1 MQRLFFGVITLLYIT
16 CIIACNATGGKK
28 LAEINK
34 KPAEDSIKVKLEL
47 VTNAVEMPLELQS
60 APDSTHRFFI
70 TDNKGKIWI
79 MKNDSVLSKPFLNI
93 YDKIG
98 QQKKTSMVG
107 TVYSFAFSPQFSTN
121 RKFYVFY
128 NAPTK
133 VRGNTCKMVLSEFKV
148 DKSNPDLAD
157 LASEKSVLEIEGSN
171 AQNNG
176 SQIEF
181 GPDGYL
187 YVSVGDNKGA
197 DKTYIFGAQD
207 LNSLSGKLLRINVNK
222 LPYTI
227 PADNPFVATKNARP
241 EIWAYGFRKLW
252 HYSFDPV
259 SHEIFGGDIGEEK
272 EEEVDIVKKGADYGW
287 PVMEGDSVFR
297 KDSVANATV
306 LTKPINTYTHKTGIC
321 VIGGSYYY
329 GNEIASL
336 KNKYVF
342 GDFNGSMFALTK
354 NAQGS
359 WIRQPLKIINKPTAP
374 FLMCGCTT
382 DKDNDLFIMGVLNAK
397 TAAQGAIYKVV
408 KI

>member
-1 MQRLFFGVITLLYIT
+1 MQRLSFGAITLLYIT
-16 CIIACNATGGKK
+16 CIIACNSTAGKK
-28 LAEINK
+28 LAGTNK
-34 KPAEDSIKVKLEL
+34 KHAPDSIEVKLEL
-47 VTNAVEMPLELQS
+47 VTNAVDMPLELKD
-60 APDSTHRFFI
+60 APDSTQRVFI

-79 MKNDSVLSKPFLNI
+79 MKNDSVITKPFLNI
-93 YDKIG
+93 YNKVG
-98 QQKKTSMVG
+98 RQKKTSMVG
-107 TVYSFAFSPQFSTN
+107 TIYSFAFSPQFSTN

-133 VRGNTCKMVLSEFKV
+133 VPGNTCKMVLSEFKI

-157 LASEKSVLEIEGSN
+157 LASEHTVLEIEGSN

-176 SQIEF
+176 SEILF

-187 YVSVGDNKGA
+187 YISIGDNKGA
-197 DKTYIFGAQD
+197 DSTYIFGAQ
-207 LNSLSGKLLRINVNK
+207 NMKSLSGKLLRIDVNK

-252 HYSFDPV
+252 RYDFDPLT
-259 SHEIFGGDIGEEK
+259 HQLIGGDIGEEK
-272 EEEVDIVKKGADYGW
+272 EEEIDIVKKGADYGW
-287 PVMEGDSVFR
+287 PIMEGDSVFR
-297 KDSVANATV
+297 KDTFANTTA

-329 GNEIASL
+329 GNEIPSL
-336 KNKYVF
+336 KNKYIF
-342 GDFNGSMFALTK
+342 GDFNGSLFALMK

-359 WIRQPLKIINKPTAP
+359 WIRQPVKIMNKPAAP
-374 FLMCGCTT
+374 FLMFGCSI
-382 DKDNDLFIMGVLNAK
+382 DKDNHVFIMGVLNAK
-397 TAAQGAIYKVV
+397 AAAQGAIYKIV